1 MSTELL
7 TLKDRFRGYFP
18 VVMDIETAGFNAQE
32 DAILEI
38 ATCTIKMD
46 EQGQATPDKLME
58 FAVAP
63 FEGASLNPSSLAFT
77 GIDPYAP
84 ERNAV
89 SENHAVRTICK
100 EIRKQ
105 QKAVGCHRSILVAH
119 NAAFDAS
126 FFNAALARSRFK
138 RSPFHPFVTFDTT
151 SLAGF
156 VYGQTVLST
165 ACEAAGIA
173 FDKEQAHSAKYDV
186 EKTAELFCLMLNRY
200 QALGGWP
207 MPALDTTDSEP
218 STNE

>member
-1 MSTELL
+1 MPPENL
-7 TLKDRFRGYFP
+7 TLKERFRGYYP
-18 VVMDIETAGFNAQE
+18 VVIDIETAGFNATE

-38 ATCTIKMD
+38 ATCTIKLD
-46 EQGQATPDKLME
+46 EQGMAVPDSVLD

-63 FEGASLNPSSLAFT
+63 FEGANLNPSSLAFT
-77 GIDPYAP
+77 GIDPHCP
-84 ERNAV
+84 ERNAET
-89 SENHAVRTICK
+89 ENQVIRSICK

-105 QKAVGCHRSILVAH
+105 QKAAGCHRSILVAH
-119 NAAFDAS
+119 NAAFDSA

-165 ACEAAGIA
+165 ACEAAGIE
-173 FDKEQAHSAKYDV
+173 FDKSQAHSAKYDA

-200 QALGGWP
+200 KELGGWP
-207 MPALDTTDSEP
+207 PANLPTLSEA
-218 STNE
+218 TE